1 MIALD
6 ARLRCIYEAVGC
18 CDCIADIGSDHALLP
33 IALLQS
39 GKAKRAIACD
49 VRPGPLE
56 RSRKNAL
63 KYNIENIDFVLS
75 DGFDALAEGSY
86 DKAAICGMG
95 GILISEIIRRAR
107 SKAHCELILQP
118 MTAYEDLRAFLW
130 NNGFTIADERFAVD
144 AKKPYV
150 VIIARYAGENER
162 YTYSDLF
169 LGKIRPDTA
178 EFKAFCKKVRA
189 QAEKRLKGAL
199 HRNLPTSDLEEL
211 IKSCIFSEK
220 D

>member
-6 ARLRCIYEAVGC
+6 ARLRCIYEAAGC

-49 VRPGPLE
+49 IHPGPLE
-56 RSRKNAL
+56 RSRKNAI
-63 KYNIENIDFVLS
+63 KYNIENIEFVLS

-86 DKAAICGMG
+86 DKAAVCGMG
-95 GILISEIIRRAR
+95 GLLISDILQRAE
-107 SKAHCELILQP
+107 SKAHCGLILQP

-130 NNGFTIADERFAVD
+130 SNGFTIDDEKFAVD
-144 AKKPYV
+144 AQKPYV
-150 VIIARYAGENER
+150 VITARYTGENER

-169 LGKIRPDTA
+169 LGKIRPDNN
-178 EFKAFCKKVRA
+178 EFRAFCNKVRT

-199 HRNLPTSDLEEL
+199 HRNLSTKDLEEL
-211 IKSCIFSEK
+211 IENCKF
-220 D
+220 